1 MEFIVNDIIWEY
13 LDELEIVEF
22 GIPRRIY
29 DRTDHFHN
37 LDDFTFFKKFRLSKE
52 SVMQFLPYVENQ
64 LEFETDMNMSVP
76 PINQLLTCL
85 RLYATGAHLD
95 CIADFIGIHPTTAGR
110 IVQKVT
116 RSIAILYDQF
126 ITFPDNERRNIL
138 KRQFYDIARF
148 PHVVGAIDCTH
159 VKIQSPG
166 GDDAEIFR
174 NRKGYFSINVQAI
187 CNADLKF
194 QNVVGRWPGSAHDST
209 IFNSSRVAMLFENGH
224 FDDCIILGDSGY
236 PINKYLLTPLLNP
249 TSRAEHLYNE
259 AHIRTRNTIERC
271 FGIWKR
277 RFPILA
283 YMAVGLKWKQLWQL
297 L

>member
-1 MEFIVNDIIWEY
+1 MSKYPSYLSESKYPIIAMFSTESFI
-13 LDELEIVEF
+13 
-22 GIPRRIY
+22 
-29 DRTDHFHN
+29 
-37 LDDFTFFKKFRLSKE
+37 K
-52 SVMQFLPYVENQ
+52 
-64 LEFETDMNMSVP
+64 NMSVS
-76 PINQLLTCL
+76 PINHLLTCI

-95 CIADFIGIHPTTAGR
+95 CIADFIGIHPTTPGR

-126 ITFPDNERRNIL
+126 IRFPDNERRKIL

-148 PHVVGAIDCTH
+148 PHVAGAIDCTH

-236 PINKYLLTPLLNP
+236 PIKKYLLTPLQNP

-259 AHIRTRNTIERC
+259 AHIIKDPKYHRAVLWYMEKTVSNPS
-271 FGIWKR
+271 IW
-277 RFPILA
+277 L
-283 YMAVGLKWKQLWQL
+283 
-297 L
+297 